1 MNIFDKR
8 PLFTIIIALISGFV
22 GFTFGDG
29 IVRGLLLLCAV
40 LSLVLSLIFYFKG
53 KIKSLLFIIIPVAL
67 LLSMILS
74 YLYFDVHFKLYEQYD
89 QEVEIEGKII
99 SLEKGSFSS
108 QIIVKT
114 EKINQINK
122 RGYKVRLD
130 IPNYSLGEEFIV
142 GTKVLFY
149 ARLSEFKD
157 FSDLDANSYYFADGI
172 SADATEVRDLTY
184 IGKGKIP
191 LLAHADYLRSM
202 VLMRAE
208 TMADN
213 KASSLFFALFLGER
227 EMLDD
232 QIKLDFKRLGITHI
246 LALSGLHLS
255 IISLGL
261 SKALSVLRVKK
272 KARLIIVSFFIFA
285 YMILTGLSVSVVR
298 AGIMIL
304 LSSALFLVGKTKDS
318 PTSLSIAVLV
328 ILIVTPYA
336 VYDLA
341 LWLSALSTLGIVA
354 MGDLEEVYSP
364 DKKSI
369 LRKAGEAIL
378 SSFKASLFATSA
390 TLLVTVFAFGA
401 LSLAS
406 AVATFVFSILA
417 EMIIYVGM
425 LMLIFG
431 NIIPIGFLLNLVS
444 SATYYLANVMA
455 RPDWIYLSSD
465 HVIIMIVTIAYTVG
479 FLLFL
484 SLCLK
489 NKRTASIILASSFV
503 LVMLT
508 SLTANLVCASDDIA
522 IYNADDD
529 GDRIILRSNSKVA
542 LINSASQSTSSAYQG
557 YELLSN
563 EKITYLNMYYLT
575 GYSSSLVND
584 VTKMI
589 SLIKVDTV
597 YLPCPDSEKERVLLE
612 DLSYELEN
620 RSTDICLYEQNESV
634 IWNEYKICS
643 LHRTLYGSSKPK
655 TAFSISKGDKNILY
669 LSAGMMHGTEKILA
683 FGMIAE
689 SDAVIFGRKDHK
701 KYNKVTFD
709 VYNENIKSIYIA
721 HERIDIQMAVAAEY
735 KNSGTEIYR
744 DATTYSLD

>member
-22 GFTFGDG
+22 GFTFSDG
-29 IVRGLLLLCAV
+29 IVRGLLLLCAI
-40 LSLVLSLIFYFKG
+40 LLLVLSLIFYFKG
-53 KIKSLLFIIIPVAL
+53 KTKSLLYIIIPVVL

-74 YLYFDVHFKLYEQYD
+74 YLYFDVYFKLYEQYD

-99 SLEKGSFSS
+99 SVEKGSFSS
-108 QIIVKT
+108 QVIVKT
-114 EKINQINK
+114 DKINQENK
-122 RGYKVRLD
+122 RGYKIRLD
-130 IPNYSLGEEFIV
+130 IPNYSLGEEFVV

-149 ARLSEFKD
+149 AKLSEFED
-157 FSDLDANSYYFADGI
+157 FSDVDANTYYFADGI
-172 SADATEVRDLTY
+172 SANAIEARDLTY
-184 IGKGKIP
+184 TGKGSIP
-191 LLAHADYLRSM
+191 LLSYADYLRTM
-202 VLMRAE
+202 VFMRAE
-208 TMADN
+208 MMAND
-213 KASSLFFALFLGER
+213 KATSLFFALFLGER

-261 SKALSVLRVKK
+261 SKVLSTLKVKK
-272 KARLIIVSFFIFA
+272 KARLVVVSLFILI

-304 LSSALFLVGKTKDS
+304 LSSALFLIGETKDS
-318 PTSLSIAVLV
+318 PTSLSIAVLI

-364 DKKSI
+364 DEKSI
-369 LRKAGEAIL
+369 LRKTGEAIL

-390 TLLVTVFAFGA
+390 TLLVTIFAFGA

-406 AVATFVFSILA
+406 AVATFVFSLFA
-417 EMIIYVGM
+417 ELIIYLGM
-425 LMLIFG
+425 LMLIMG
-431 NIIPIGFLLNLVS
+431 NIIPIGFVLDLVS
-444 SATYYLANVMA
+444 SVTYYLANVMA
-455 RPDWIYLSSD
+455 NPDWIYLSSD
-465 HVIIMIVTIAYTVG
+465 HVIVMIVTVAYTVG
-479 FLLFL
+479 FMLFL
-484 SLCLK
+484 SLCLR
-489 NKRTASIILASSFV
+489 NKRNASIILAVSFV

-508 SLTANLVCASDDIA
+508 SLTANLICAADDIA
-522 IYNADDD
+522 IYNASDD
-529 GDRIILRSNSKVA
+529 GDRIILRSDSKVA
-542 LINSASQSTSSAYQG
+542 LINSAGQSTSSAYQG
-557 YELLSN
+557 YKLLSD

-575 GYSSSLVND
+575 GYSSGIVND
-584 VTKMI
+584 ITKMI
-589 SLIKVDTV
+589 SLIKVDIV
-597 YLPCPDSEKERVLLE
+597 YIPYPDSDSERTLLE
-612 DLSYELEN
+612 DLSYELED
-620 RSTDICLYEQNESV
+620 RATHICLYEDNESI

-655 TAFSISKGDKNILY
+655 TAFSISKGEKSILY

-689 SDAVIFGRKDHK
+689 SDAIIFGRKDYK
-701 KYNKVTFD
+701 KYGTITFD
-709 VYNENIKSIYIA
+709 VYNENIKNIYIA
-721 HERIDIQMAVAAEY
+721 HERINIQMAVAAEY

>member
-142 GTKVLFY
+142 GTKVYFK
-149 ARLSEFKD
+149 ATLSEFED
-157 FSDLDANSYYFADGI
+157 FSDIDATAYYFSKGI
-172 SADATEVRDLTY
+172 CSDTTDIKDLTY
-184 IGKGKIP
+184 IGKGVIP
-191 LLAHADYLRSM
+191 LSARTDFIRMQLSI
-202 VLMRAE
+202 RAE
-208 TMADN
+208 TFTSD
-213 KASSLFFALFLGER
+213 KTRSLFIALFLGER
-227 EMLDD
+227 DLLND

-246 LALSGLHLS
+246 LALSGSHLTML
-255 IISLGL
+255 SLGI
-261 SKALSVLRVKK
+261 SKILSVIKVKK
-272 KARLIIVSFFIFA
+272 KARLTIVSLFIVA
-285 YMILTGLSVSVVR
+285 YMVLTGLSVSIVR
-298 AGIMIL
+298 AGIMFL
-304 LSSALFLVGKTKDS
+304 LSSALFLLGKTKDS
-318 PTSLSIAVLV
+318 VTSLSISVLI
-328 ILIVTPYA
+328 ILIISPYA

-354 MGDLEEVYSP
+354 MGDIEEYESEK
-364 DKKSI
+364 DI
-369 LRKAGEAIL
+369 LHNALNAIL
-378 SSFKASLFATSA
+378 VSFKSTLFATSA
-390 TLLVTVFAFGA
+390 ILLVSVYTFGG
-401 LSLAS
+401 LSIAS
-406 AVATFVFSILA
+406 ALATFIFSLLA
-417 EMIIYVGM
+417 EVIMYLGM
-425 LMLIFG
+425 LMLILG
-431 NIIPIGFLLNLVS
+431 DIIPIGIILDLVS
-444 SATYYLANVMA
+444 DATYYLANVMA
-455 RPDWIYLSSD
+455 RPDWVYLCSD
-465 HVIIMIVTIAYTVG
+465 YCIVIIITLAYSIG
-479 FLLFL
+479 FVLFL
-484 SLCLK
+484 SLCFK
-489 NKRTASIILASSFV
+489 NKKRASLILTVCFI
-503 LVMLT
+503 LVMVI
-508 SLTANLVCASDDIA
+508 SLTANLVDANDDIA
-522 IYNADDD
+522 IYHTEDD
-529 GDRIILRSNSKVA
+529 GDRIILRSDSKVA
-542 LINSASQSTSSAYQG
+542 LISSTGYSSTGAYKS
-557 YELLSN
+557 YKMLLDN
-563 EKITYLNMYYLT
+563 RITYLNMYYLT
-575 GYSSSLVND
+575 GYSSGMVND

-589 SLIKVDTV
+589 SLMKVDTV
-597 YLPCPDSEKERVLLE
+597 YLPCPDSDKERVLLE